1 MYMKNLAIIFLLF
14 PYSIHL
20 CAIDF
25 KKIEEHVNNTPYES
39 TKSTRALSTY
49 LTNTF
54 KNEDEKFAAIYFW
67 VGKNIKYD
75 VKQMYKSRKYFSTK
89 ELVDEVLKYKKGV
102 CQHYSELFN
111 ELSLLAGLKSYVLT
125 GYGKEHGKV
134 MNLAHAWNA
143 IKIGNNWHFVDVTWG
158 SGYIQNNQFKQDFKI
173 KYFMVTPEKFIND
186 HIPFDPMWQL
196 LPYPIK
202 YEEFDN
208 DQKES
213 INQKEFFYTDT
224 INHFVHLS
232 EIQQIQAKIR
242 RINSNGRKNSLI
254 INELKQEKSYLK
266 ILYKNKAINNLNS
279 GNYNYNEALRQFEK
293 YYEAYKKT
301 ESSKTYLLAELKAI
315 EKKLDSAKKYY
326 SQVKTSDREINTK
339 LHEAKTALKNFE
351 HIVEGQKK
359 KLKKLVN

>member
-1 MYMKNLAIIFLLF
+1 MYLKNIAIIIILLS
-14 PYSIHL
+14 YSIHL
-20 CAIDF
+20 HAIDF
-25 KKIEEHVNNTPYES
+25 KKIEEHVNNTPY
-39 TKSTRALSTY
+39 KSTTSTLALSAY
-49 LTNTF
+49 LTNSF
-54 KNEDEKFAAIYFW
+54 ENEDEKFAAIYFW

-75 VKQMYKSRKYFSTK
+75 VKQMTKSRKYFSTK
-89 ELVDEVLKYKKGV
+89 ELINEVLKDKKGV

-143 IKIGNNWHFVDVTWG
+143 IKLDSKWYFIDVTWG
-158 SGYIQNNQFKQDFKI
+158 AGYLQNNQFKKDFKI
-173 KYFMVTPEKFIND
+173 KYFMVTPEKFIQD

-202 YEEFDN
+202 YEEFDKDIKN
-208 DQKES
+208 S
-213 INQKEFFYTDT
+213 IALKEFFYTDT
-224 INHFVHLS
+224 INHFVQLS
-232 EIQQIQAKIR
+232 EIQQYQAKIR
-242 RINSNGRKNSLI
+242 RINSNGRKNNLI

-279 GNYNYNEALRQFEK
+279 GNYHYNEALRQFEK

-351 HIVEGQKK
+351 QIIEGQKK
-359 KLKKLVN
+359 KLKEN